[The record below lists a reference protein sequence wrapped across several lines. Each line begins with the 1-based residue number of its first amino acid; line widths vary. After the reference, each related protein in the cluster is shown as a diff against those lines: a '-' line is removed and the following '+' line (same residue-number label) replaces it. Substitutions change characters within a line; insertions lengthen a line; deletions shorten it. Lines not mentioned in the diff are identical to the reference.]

1 MVPADAVMIQFTFRH
16 LVCFP
21 QQKAWKEVC
30 TSSAGAAEGCGVS
43 GPAASSTSTGSET
56 NLSLTRGPG
65 AGCNNEQELQCTEVT
80 ATDNKCMQVTGV
92 TTKLFTNTC
101 PGAIVV
107 LLAGKFLLPGRFLER
122 VRWRGLRSG
131 LRTRPVLALRASL
144 KAVLMSFGGE
154 PGAVGCVR
162 CLESLPLACVD
173 ILTREV
179 EVTER
184 IVKDVHDVCL
194 ETIRLYMPAQ
204 A

>member
-1 MVPADAVMIQFTFRH
+1 MVAADM
-16 LVCFP
+16 L
-21 QQKAWKEVC
+21 
-30 TSSAGAAEGCGVS
+30 
-43 GPAASSTSTGSET
+43 
-56 NLSLTRGPG
+56 
-65 AGCNNEQELQCTEVT
+65 
-80 ATDNKCMQVTGV
+80 M
-92 TTKLFTNTC
+92 NTW

-107 LLAGKFLLPGRFLER
+107 LLAGKFLLPGRFFER

-179 EVTER
+179 ELTGR
-184 IVKDVHDVCL
+184 IGIDVHDV
-194 ETIRLYMPAQ
+194 
-204 A
+204 